1 MSKFRVCFLGTPEFA
16 VESLKSLVG
25 DGHYEVVGVVTQPD
39 RPAGRK
45 MVLTPSPVKV
55 FAQSHGLPVISPEK
69 VSHPDQ
75 LEIIKK
81 WGAEVAV
88 VVAFGQILSVPFMQL
103 FKFGAVNV
111 HGSLLPKWRGA
122 APIQRSVEAGETET
136 GVALQV
142 LVKELDAGDVL
153 GVRKVHVDENKTAME
168 LHDELAVLGAD
179 LLHVELMDYLRGNL
193 SPTPQDPTQ
202 VTYAKKLD
210 KAESLLDW
218 SQPALTLHNKVRAFT
233 MGPGTYTLR
242 DGKRLKILKT
252 RVHMSSMRNSAKP
265 GTILATD
272 ELSFIVQTGDGVLSV
287 LEVQPESK
295 AKMTASEYKS
305 GGALEGVLLG
315 S

>member
-1 MSKFRVCFLGTPEFA
+1 MSQFRVCFLGTPEFA
-16 VESLKSLVG
+16 VHSLKALL
-25 DGHYEVVGVVTQPD
+25 DDEHYQVVGVVTQPD

-45 MVLTPSPVKV
+45 MVLTPSPVKK
-55 FAQSHGLPVISPEK
+55 FALEHNLPVISPEK
-69 VSHPDQ
+69 VSREEN
-75 LEIIKK
+75 LEIIRK

-153 GVRKVHVDENKTAME
+153 GVRKVQVDEDKTAME

-193 SPTPQDPTQ
+193 TPVPQDASQ

-218 SQPALTLHNKVRAFT
+218 TWSAKALHNKVRAFT

-242 DGKRLKILKT
+242 DGKRLKIVKT
-252 RVHMSSMRNSAKP
+252 KLHSNVKSSAAP
-265 GTILATD
+265 GTIVGSD
-272 ELSFIVQTGDGVLSV
+272 ETGLLVQTGDGVLTV

-295 AKMTASEYKS
+295 AKMSAREYLSGAS
-305 GGALEGVLLG
+305 LNGVQLG